1 MLIWAVGSAGLPQ
14 QAPGSVPAPAGRPGQ
29 SATPESNMKFLDVP
43 QSGHLGTCIS
53 FKYGLPP
60 ANTRIFIETQQQI
73 NGWRDIPK
81 RTKANVL
88 PA

>member
-1 MLIWAVGSAGLPQ
+1 
-14 QAPGSVPAPAGRPGQ
+14 
-29 SATPESNMKFLDVP
+29 MKFLDVP